1 MIIALLPWVYMV
13 EHRGMI
19 SGESPDSLFQLICIV
34 IKLIDLAKS
43 YIEHKINEN
52 D

>member
-19 SGESPDSLFQLICIV
+19 SGESPDSVSTDLYCYKF
-34 IKLIDLAKS
+34 IDLAKS

>member
-13 EHRGMI
+13 EQRGMI

-34 IKLIDLAKS
+34 LAKS